1 MIKLNRNVSKKPL
14 IISLIFVLA
23 FVNPYVELL
32 QFTNPIAYMLDHYAL
47 YAAGLIAGYKY
58 FRGSFWALLI
68 GVIPAGFW
76 HIPLFFALAASFWQ
90 YRVLCEVTLFVG
102 GLLAGSYIPNMSLSQ
117 RLAGLAVYMLSD
129 SILSIFFVLGYPQYS
144 NVDYPFLQW
153 SNNELPPVGI
163 AMFLVM
169 NIVLVY
175 SIYKLMRNIQLF

>member
-1 MIKLNRNVSKKPL
+1 MIKLNHNVSKKPL
-14 IISLIFVLA
+14 IIPLIFILA
-23 FVNPYVELL
+23 FVNPYVEIL

-47 YAAGLIAGYKY
+47 YAAGLIIGYKY
-58 FRGSFWALLI
+58 FRGSFWSLLI

-90 YRVLCEVTLFVG
+90 YRFLCEATLLVG
-102 GLLAGSYIPNMSLSQ
+102 GILAGSFIPKMSLAQ
-117 RLAGLAVYMLSD
+117 KLAGLAVYMLAD

-144 NVDYPFLQW
+144 DIDYPFLGW
-153 SNNELPPVGI
+153 SNTELPPVGI

-169 NIVLVY
+169 NIVLIY